1 MLRVIIKLALI
12 FVLVYGGVKIW
23 YGRLEEK
30 LLVLPEP
37 AETAA
42 VPAETEEKTEIL
54 RKPDDYT
61 IIVARNIFQANI
73 ETLEAEE
80 TVEEEPEEIEPT
92 KLKVSLMGT
101 VSGDEPDARAIIADD
116 LKKQQD
122 IYQVGDTVQGA
133 LIKAIERG
141 RVILHVNGVDEE
153 LTLADREGGGPAY
166 EPPPSEYYQEPVEPE
181 LPPEPVVPQE
191 VIQEEVVQEE
201 APPEVLEQP
210 EAGEVPE
217 PAEQIT
223 PEVPTRGAP
232 PVRPRPYRRPARVGP
247 GTPGSSEY

>member
-1 MLRVIIKLALI
+1 MLRVVVKLALI
-12 FVLVYGGVKIW
+12 FLLVYGGVRIW

-30 LLVLPEP
+30 LLVVPET

-42 VPAETEEKTEIL
+42 VQAVAEEKTEIL

-73 ETLEAEE
+73 ETLADEE

-133 LIKAIERG
+133 LIRAIERG

-166 EPPPSEYYQEPVEPE
+166 EPPASEYYQEPVEPQ
-181 LPPEPVVPQE
+181 LPPEPVAPQE
-191 VIQEEVVQEE
+191 VIQEEVEQVE
-201 APPEVLEQP
+201 APEIFEQP
-210 EAGEVPE
+210 EAVEVPE

-232 PVRPRPYRRPARVGP
+232 PVRPRPYRRPARIGP